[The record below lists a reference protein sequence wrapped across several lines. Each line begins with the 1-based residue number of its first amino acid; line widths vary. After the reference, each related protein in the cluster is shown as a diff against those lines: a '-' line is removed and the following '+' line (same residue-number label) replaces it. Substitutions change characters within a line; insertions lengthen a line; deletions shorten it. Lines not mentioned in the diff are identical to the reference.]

1 MKQLKKKTKKFVV
14 IYIYVYRKA
23 KEQRL
28 FFSLNLKVVPFIWL
42 SNQGTLHGSFYRR
55 FKKGYYH
62 DII

>member
-28 FFSLNLKVVPFIWL
+28 FFSLNLKVVPFI
-42 SNQGTLHGSFYRR
+42 
-55 FKKGYYH
+55 
-62 DII
+62 